1 MLNHVTPRSGRG
13 RHRPRGAQHA
23 QRTALACLRAA
34 AVTAAMACT
43 AAAAAA
49 PDVQV
54 RALFPGKALLEID
67 GTRVV
72 LSEGTTGPRGVRLID
87 ATPKAAVI
95 SVDGQRQRL
104 SLTSRAGGTYAATTP
119 RRMRLS
125 PDTRGRYMSNGR
137 INGRPVRFLVDTGAD
152 MVAINAA
159 MADGMG
165 LDYREDGTRMRVS
178 TASGTTTGW
187 RVTFDRVRL
196 GEVVVQG
203 VDGMVLP
210 GGAPSTPLL
219 GMSFLGRVN
228 LRHEGQVL
236 VIEQR

>member
-1 MLNHVTPRSGRG
+1 MLNHVPIQSGRRRA
-13 RHRPRGAQHA
+13 RHARL
-23 QRTALACLRAA
+23 TLR
-34 AVTAAMACT
+34 VWLRT
-43 AAAAAA
+43 AAAAAVMA
-49 PDVQV
+49 CTVAAAAPPDVQV

-95 SVDGQRQRL
+95 SIDGQRRRL
-104 SLTSRAGGTYAATTP
+104 SLTSRAGGTYAAATP
-119 RRMRLS
+119 RQMRLS

-165 LDYREDGTRMRVS
+165 LDYQESGTRIRVN
-178 TASGTTTGW
+178 TASGATTGW

-228 LRHEGQVL
+228 LRHEGRVL
-236 VIEQR
+236 VIEQH